1 VAHDA
6 LELGPDLLIAEE
18 RRPEL
23 LRHRIVDPVA
33 VPHDHRPVEPLCV
46 LDRVD
51 LLCGDV
57 RVGPQPPQRSPETET
72 NVKMRK
78 LVAMRTGML

>member
-1 VAHDA
+1 
-6 LELGPDLLIAEE
+6 
-18 RRPEL
+18 
-23 LRHRIVDPVA
+23 
-33 VPHDHRPVEPLCV
+33 V